1 MKIYLLISFWL
12 LSFGIITAQKTDN
25 LIFSCGFD
33 DTKLSAE
40 NLKFMLNAQN
50 FINAK
55 KASRIALDER
65 YVCRIAID
73 VDSYTY
79 DFFNGDTTFIKYDAI
94 KQVERVS
101 KIYEKEMGIRLVV
114 SHVNIWKNKDT
125 DPYKNLFN
133 IYDILNNILPVW
145 RSNPKL
151 ASLRNSYDKIVY
163 ISKKNMSGASG
174 VASEIPCVVTWSYN
188 NFLLAHE
195 LGHTLGSD
203 HTQSCNWPG
212 GPLDYCTNSEG
223 NCYDG
228 AKEDMAGTI
237 MSYCSAKIA
246 SFHVMC
252 KAVIEQYSMRYLQ
265 KQKTFSQSL
274 KLPDAINVNTS
285 KLLVWTPLNDADYY
299 IIETS
304 TDSQFRQNVAIDTS
318 ATNTLNAKNIQAGES
333 YFMRIKGINKFG
345 QSGWSNVSLI
355 TSSSTA
361 LLPPTIVTPNSF
373 AMGLPYNKDIAF
385 EFSPEKNA
393 NSYQIQL
400 AYSFDFN
407 FNDPIIS
414 QTINTNKTV
423 VRIPWSGE
431 FLCRVRTINN
441 SDKSAWS
448 EVTSIFINGSDNNL
462 SVGYAADN
470 NIVTTLEYEKTNINS
485 AELSVVFSVSDKE
498 DFSNIIESKAF
509 LPPKNP
515 VRIYTY
521 LPKNLVAGKTY
532 YVKVDEILYAHD
544 YMESI
549 PKGTLSSIKKSFT
562 IGQKKRSNSLI
573 FFTKDIYPE
582 IENKISKLVLNK
594 TSAIF
599 QNSRGLVSIDI
610 NKLTVNVF
618 DRDNTNGA
626 IANQYLGLSTDF
638 NSFNATLLQPIGKLS
653 QYANSRNF
661 AFRKLDL
668 RTGVLSESK
677 EFDNVDAIYPYDI
690 NNEGTLVYGYSSGK
704 SDYAL
709 AKVEGNKLV
718 TKFVMRENQSG
729 VSMSDV
735 IVLGKDAVWAKMYR
749 NASNDYELWHYDFLT
764 NKRTI
769 YTKQELSI
777 LNVKFEDIYIDKK
790 GVFWAM
796 GYNSMSSFD
805 GKVWKSF
812 QSSTSLF
819 RKPQEMCE
827 DEAGNLYVYDESRI
841 LKFDGKVWS
850 LLTAC
855 PLANLNLR
863 EMLIDANENF
873 WFRYDNSV
881 VLFKP
886 CLDFIDPPT
895 VVQQSSTT
903 VEYGQN
909 VILTAK
915 GCESSTWDWQS
926 LSEKKTEFNSPSNQ
940 INVSPTSQT
949 VFQVRCEQK
958 GCTSQAVSLTVNVVP
973 IINIKTLSK
982 KQICQGEQIELYAN
996 VKGSFNSGNTFK
1008 VQSVNSTGQMVELP
1022 TNAQTDS
1029 SGVRLLVDTKSLVG
1043 EKYWLKVKSSSL
1055 PTTSKDSAQ
1064 LAITAAPQIKVTG
1077 DTVCSGQTAYLV
1089 VEGES
1094 GLSYQWVGVGGFKSN
1109 DLELVFSNSLPN
1121 NSGVYT
1127 VTSLNASGCSTT
1139 FSTRLLVND
1148 LPKITA
1154 SLKEQAYV
1162 NNRIQLFADGGK
1174 TYIWKGPNK
1183 FTSTEQ
1189 NPVITKLTLE
1199 NAGNYILEGYDNNQC
1214 MNTTSIQMNVLIPLG
1229 IEKELNTHFLVYP
1242 NPSTEV
1248 ITTTTDVQ
1256 TPVQLIMYNS
1266 IGQEVYNTIFR
1277 EKITFNVKGLPR
1289 GAYFISFVSNE
1300 NKETIKVR
1308 LY

>member
-1 MKIYLLISFWL
+1 MKTYLLLSFWL
-12 LSFGIITAQKTDN
+12 LSYGVITAQKTSN
-25 LIFSCGFD
+25 TTFSCGFD
-33 DTKLSAE
+33 DTKLSGE

-50 FINAK
+50 FINSK
-55 KASRIALDER
+55 KASRIASDER
-65 YVCRIAID
+65 YVCRIAIE

-94 KQVERVS
+94 QQVERVS
-101 KIYEKEMGIRLVV
+101 KIYEKEMGLRLVV

-133 IYDILNNILPVW
+133 IFDILRNILPVW
-145 RSNPKL
+145 RSNAKL

-163 ISKKNMSGASG
+163 ISKKNMGGASG
-174 VASEIPCVVTWSYN
+174 VASNIECVVPWSYN
-188 NFLLAHE
+188 NFLLTHE

-228 AKEDMAGTI
+228 ATEDMAGTF

-252 KAVIEQYSMRYLQ
+252 KAVIEQYAMQYLQ
-265 KQKTFSQSL
+265 KQKTFSQSI
-274 KLPDAINVNTS
+274 KLPDAINFNNF
-285 KLLVWTPLNDADYY
+285 KLMVWTPLNDADYY

-304 TDSQFRQNVAIDTS
+304 IDTKFQQNVVVDTS
-318 ATNTLNAKNIQAGES
+318 ATNTLNAKNVQAGES
-333 YFMRIKGINKFG
+333 YFMRVKGINKFG
-345 QSGWSNVSLI
+345 QSGWSNVSRI

-361 LLPPTIVTPNSF
+361 LLSPTIVTPNSF

-400 AYSFDFN
+400 TYSFDFD
-407 FNDPIIS
+407 FNDPIVS
-414 QTINTNKTV
+414 ETVNTNKTV
-423 VRIPWSGE
+423 VRIPWSGKI
-431 FLCRVRTINN
+431 LGRVRTINN
-441 SDKSAWS
+441 SEKSAWS
-448 EVTSIFINGSDNNL
+448 EVINIFINNSDNNL
-462 SVGYAADN
+462 SVGYSADN
-470 NIVTTLEYEKTNINS
+470 NIVTALEYEKTNINS
-485 AELSVVFSVSDKE
+485 AELSVVFSISDKE

-515 VRIYTY
+515 VRSFTY

-532 YVKVDEILYAHD
+532 FVKVEEILFAHD
-544 YMESI
+544 YMQSI
-549 PKGTLSSIKKSFT
+549 PKGTLSSIKKSF
-562 IGQKKRSNSLI
+562 ILGQKKRSNSLVY
-573 FFTKDIYPE
+573 FTKDTYPE
-582 IENKISKLVLNK
+582 IANKISKLVLNK

-626 IANQYLGLSTDF
+626 IANQYFGLSTDF
-638 NSFNATLLQPIGKLS
+638 DNSHATLLQPIGKLS
-653 QYANSRNF
+653 QYGNSRNF

-677 EFDNVDAIYPYDI
+677 EFNNVDAIYPYDI
-690 NNEGTLVYGYSSGK
+690 NSENNLVYGYSSGK
-704 SDYAL
+704 SDYVL
-709 AKVEGNKLV
+709 ARVEGNKLV
-718 TKFVMRENQSG
+718 TKFIMRENQTG
-729 VSMSDV
+729 VSLSE
-735 IVLGKDAVWAKMYR
+735 IVLGKDAAWATMYR
-749 NASNDYELWHYDFLT
+749 NASREYELWHYDLLT
-764 NKRTI
+764 NKRTG
-769 YTKQELSI
+769 YTNKELSG
-777 LNVKFEDIYIDKK
+777 LNEFEDFYIDKK
-790 GVFWAM
+790 GIFWVM
-796 GYNSMSSFD
+796 GFKSMSSFD

-812 QSSTSLF
+812 QTSTSLF
-819 RKPQEMCE
+819 QKPQEMCE
-827 DEAGNLYVYDESRI
+827 DEAGNIYVYDKNRI
-841 LKFDGKVWS
+841 LKYDGKVWS
-850 LLTAC
+850 LLTEC

-863 EMLIDANENF
+863 EMLIDANKNF
-873 WFRYDNSV
+873 WFRYFNSV

-886 CLDFIDPPT
+886 CLDFINPPT
-895 VVQQSSTT
+895 AVQQSSTT

-909 VILTAK
+909 VTLTAK
-915 GCESSTWDWQS
+915 GCESSAWDWQS

-940 INVSPTSQT
+940 INVNPTSQT
-949 VFQVRCEQK
+949 VFQARCEQK
-958 GCTSQAVSLTVNVVP
+958 GCTSQAVSLTVNIVP

-982 KQICQGEQIELYAN
+982 KQICHGEQIELYAN

-1008 VQSVNSTGQMVELP
+1008 VQTTNSKGQMVEL
-1022 TNAQTDS
+1022 TANAQSDS
-1029 SGVRLLVDTKSLVG
+1029 SGVRLLVDTKNLVG

-1055 PTTSKDSAQ
+1055 PTTSKDSTQ
-1064 LAITAAPQIKVTG
+1064 LAIIAAPQIRVTG
-1077 DTVCSGQTAYLV
+1077 DTVCTGQTAYLIAK
-1089 VEGES
+1089 GES
-1094 GLSYQWVGVGGFKSN
+1094 GLSYQWAGVGGFKSN
-1109 DLELVFSNSLPN
+1109 DLELVFNNALPN

-1139 FSTRLLVND
+1139 FSTRLLVNE

-1154 SLKEQAYV
+1154 SLREPAYV

-1174 TYIWKGPNK
+1174 TYAWKGPNK

-1189 NPVITKLTLE
+1189 NPIITKLTLE

-1214 MNTTSIQMNVLIPLG
+1214 MNTTSIQMNILIPLG

-1242 NPSTEV
+1242 NPSTEGL
-1248 ITTTTDVQ
+1248 TTVTDVH
-1256 TPVQLIMYNS
+1256 TPVQLLMYNS
-1266 IGQEVYNTIFR
+1266 IGQEVYNTTFR

-1289 GAYFISFVSNE
+1289 GVYFISFINNSD
-1300 NKETIKVR
+1300 KETVKIL